1 VVDLEAG
8 ESITIVGVDAASL
21 GPDNFL
27 VNQAPSLSNSN
38 IMTVSDGAMLPVGG
52 VIQNSGTIA
61 LNSTGNETDLEI
73 VSNTTLRGGGQVVL
87 SDNNN
92 VIYGTT
98 ADTTLTNIDNTISG
112 SGRLGNGQMVLVNEG
127 TINANGT
134 RPLVIDTGDKPI
146 VNSSTLEG
154 SGPGGLIIASALLN
168 SGELLVEGGNLQVQ
182 DAITGG
188 NAIIDGGTLEF
199 DS

>member
-1 VVDLEAG
+1 VVSHLSNDSSGNAVVDLGTG

-38 IMTVSDGAMLPVGG
+38 TMTVSDGAMLPVGG

-92 VIYGTT
+92 AIYGTT
-98 ADTTLTNIDNTISG
+98 PDTTLTNIDNPISA
-112 SGRLGNGQMVLVNEG
+112 SCHLRNGH
-127 TINANGT
+127 
-134 RPLVIDTGDKPI
+134 
-146 VNSSTLEG
+146 
-154 SGPGGLIIASALLN
+154 
-168 SGELLVEGGNLQVQ
+168 
-182 DAITGG
+182 
-188 NAIIDGGTLEF
+188 
-199 DS
+199 